1 MQQQQPQ
8 TKCLVCDNV
17 LALIGSAA
25 AAAVAATGTA
35 PVPRLSV
42 SCPVGKSCTCYYVL
56 WCASVSQ
63 CGK

>member
-1 MQQQQPQ
+1 MQQQPQ

-25 AAAVAATGTA
+25 AAVAATGTA

-42 SCPVGKSCTCYYVL
+42 SCPVGKKLYVL
-56 WCASVSQ
+56 LCVVWCASVSQ
-63 CGK
+63 CAK

>member
-1 MQQQQPQ
+1 MQQQPQ

-17 LALIGSAA
+17 LALIGSA

-56 WCASVSQ
+56 
-63 CGK
+63 CGAPV